1 MRPTDAQLHKMARQP
16 SRQIPARSREH
27 PKYRLETIALIFIAA
42 ASLAGIALC
51 WWLG

>member
-1 MRPTDAQLHKMARQP
+1 MSVRPSYLKHHKLSAYD
-16 SRQIPARSREH
+16 RES
-27 PKYRLETIALIFIAA
+27 LALAALAA

>member
-1 MRPTDAQLHKMARQP
+1 MSVRPSYLKHHGLSTYD
-16 SRQIPARSREH
+16 
-27 PKYRLETIALIFIAA
+27 LESLILLVIAA